1 VVAAM
6 IKLHANQQLKDMGWK
21 MVLQVHDEVIMV
33 MENLT
38 LYNLT

>member
-33 MENLT
+33 MGEFDLV
-38 LYNLT
+38 